1 MSAPDEQ
8 RLPGLRFGVHGRQ
21 RRSELVNVH
30 ACRTTTV
37 VAKLDW
43 KWDAVE
49 GSARI
54 VGLDD
59 LADGFEPVGLGEI
72 FIRAGGTT
80 WTWPAAS
87 TPRWPLSDEPRYQ
100 SVRIGGIPT
109 SERHGASRPGRTEP
123 TGSRVPTR

>member
-1 MSAPDEQ
+1 
-8 RLPGLRFGVHGRQ
+8 LPGLRFGVRGRQ

-59 LADGFEPVGLGEI
+59 LADGFESVGLGEI
-72 FIRAGGTT
+72 FIRAGGTHMDLASGVDST
-80 WTWPAAS
+80 MAVERRAAVS
-87 TPRWPLSDEPRYQ
+87 IGPLRGHSNL
-100 SVRIGGIPT
+100 
-109 SERHGASRPGRTEP
+109 
-123 TGSRVPTR
+123 